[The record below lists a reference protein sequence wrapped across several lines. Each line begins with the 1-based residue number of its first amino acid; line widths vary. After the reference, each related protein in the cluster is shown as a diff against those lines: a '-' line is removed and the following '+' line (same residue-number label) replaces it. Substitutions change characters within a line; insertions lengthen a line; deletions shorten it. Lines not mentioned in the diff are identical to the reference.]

1 MERGNGGNSFSSKE
15 EDDRKR
21 TAFGKTSFNFFPQE
35 MYKLVLHGGGKP
47 VNPQSKR
54 IDGRV
59 KSFTLWYGESESI
72 PKNFGSV
79 HMKLLDLTP
88 V

>member
-1 MERGNGGNSFSSKE
+1 MRKLKQTLGNETEETPLSMERGNGGNSFSSKE

-21 TAFGKTSFNFFPQE
+21 TEPGKTSRNFFPQE

-47 VNPQSKR
+47 VNPQSRR

-59 KSFTLWYGESESI
+59 KSFTLWYGES
-72 PKNFGSV
+72 
-79 HMKLLDLTP
+79 
-88 V
+88 